1 MSLLSKLKKH
11 HTPFA
16 SGGSSDIYMLYGKAI
31 KVLEDGCYDDTLKE
45 VTLQKTAAD
54 AGLAPQIHSVF
65 EVPGAV
71 IIIMEAI
78 DTDKFEQV
86 VEDTTI
92 GCGIARLGGLDYET
106 MMIGSKLY
114 SNLVR
119 AGIIHADFHIQNW
132 LRYGSDAIALDFG
145 VADYIQDASYRHLTV
160 AVTTLIPALTALK
173 EFELL
178 YEMSECSSSCEL
190 REMLKQAANI
200 ISDH

>member
-1 MSLLSKLKKH
+1 MPFLSTLKKH

-16 SGGSSDIYMLYGKAI
+16 SGGSSDMYMLYGNAV
-31 KVLEDGCYDDTLKE
+31 KVLEDGCYE
-45 VTLQKTAAD
+45 NTLQEVSLQMTAAD
-54 AGLAPQIHSVF
+54 AGLAPQIYSLF

-78 DTDKFEQV
+78 DTDKFRQV
-86 VEDTTI
+86 VEDTTM
-92 GCGIARLGGLDYET
+92 GYDIARLGGLDYET
-106 MMIGSKLY
+106 MMLGSKLY
-114 SNLVR
+114 ANLIKV
-119 AGIIHADFHIQNW
+119 GIIHADFHVQNW
-132 LRYGSDAIALDFG
+132 LRCDSETIALDFG

-160 AVTTLIPALTALK
+160 AVTTLTPALMALK

-190 REMLKQAANI
+190 RGMLKKAANL